1 MKYACDKNIIMLQ
14 FRIIKCYPIME
25 KKKSAKTATKS
36 QRKVKQSTVDHPD
49 SSTGISKAIPV
60 LKVLTLKGLDSK
72 TQCRYKI
79 SPSMVK
85 EKGHSPFYRNVH

>member
-1 MKYACDKNIIMLQ
+1 MLV
-14 FRIIKCYPIME
+14 IKTLLCYNSGLLNAIPSW

>member
-1 MKYACDKNIIMLQ
+1 MLV
-14 FRIIKCYPIME
+14 IKTLLCYNSGLLNAIPSWK